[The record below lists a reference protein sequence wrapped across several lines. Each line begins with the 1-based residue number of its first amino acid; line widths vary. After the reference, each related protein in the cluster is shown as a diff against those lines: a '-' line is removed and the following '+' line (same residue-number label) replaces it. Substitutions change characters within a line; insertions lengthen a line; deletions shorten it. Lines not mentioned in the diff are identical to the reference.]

1 MAVALEIALQ
11 ENSVTRAYHVLM
23 IVQRRKRI
31 RMVTEST
38 ETGQAQ
44 EIVRIKLFAIQMAY
58 VVVCNIII
66 I

>member
-11 ENSVTRAYHVLM
+11 INSVTRACHVLM
-23 IVQRRKRI
+23 IVQRRMTI
-31 RMVTEST
+31 RMVTESS
-38 ETGQAQ
+38 EMGEAQ
-44 EIVRIKLFAIQMAY
+44 EIVRLKLFAIQMAN

>member
-38 ETGQAQ
+38 EMGQAQ

>member
-1 MAVALEIALQ
+1 MAVALEIAMQ
-11 ENSVTRAYHVLM
+11 KNSVTRAYHVLM

-38 ETGQAQ
+38 EMGQAQ
-44 EIVRIKLFAIQMAY
+44 EIVRIKLFAIQMAH

>member
-38 ETGQAQ
+38 EMGQAQ
-44 EIVRIKLFAIQMAY
+44 EIVRIKLFAIQMAH